1 MPATLVSILQSQKPL
16 SQELVASLVEV
27 AFALYQT
34 GQAWG
39 LVEGAYVQGK
49 VFNKNREVLLGT
61 LGGPLFEAKLQ
72 LPQGNNTVLF
82 FLTRSGCALLQEREK
97 ARSLA
102 SPS

>member
-1 MPATLVSILQSQKPL
+1 MLGTLVSILQSQRPL

-39 LVEGAYVQGK
+39 LVDGVYAQGK

-61 LGGPLFEAKLQ
+61 LGGPLFEAKLH
-72 LPQGNNTVLF
+72 LPEGQNTVLF
-82 FLTRSGCALLQEREK
+82 FLTRSGCAFLKERE
-97 ARSLA
+97 RTLA
-102 SPS
+102 S